1 MNGYER
7 RREEKK
13 QAILKTAGQLFFQKG
28 YDAVSTSEI
37 AEKANVA
44 QSSIYNFFE
53 NKYELYIMAVKQT
66 AIHNM
71 DEYDKILSSDNS
83 FYEKLSDF
91 LKFKINGIN
100 TGSNDFNSALNMQN
114 PEIQSF
120 LKELTSTR
128 AIPIYNKLIELGRLE
143 GAIDKDI
150 ESETIIDYI
159 NGFANTF
166 MQPNIYSKLIEN
178 EKYFNDFYKLFW
190 FGIAGG
196 QNIK

>member
-7 RREEKK
+7 RREQKK
-13 QAILKTAGQLFFQKG
+13 EAILKTAGELFFQKG

-53 NKYELYIMAVKQT
+53 NKHELYIMAVKRT

-91 LKFKINGIN
+91 LKLKMNGISS
-100 TGSNDFNSALNMQN
+100 GSKDFNSALNMQN
-114 PEIQSF
+114 PEIQNF
-120 LKELTSTR
+120 LNKLITTR
-128 AIPIYNKLIELGRLE
+128 AVPIYHKLIELGRLE
-143 GAIDKDI
+143 GAIDQDI

-159 NGFANTF
+159 NGFADAI
-166 MQPNIYSKLIEN
+166 MQPNIYNKLIEN
-178 EKYFNDFYKLFW
+178 EKYFKDFYRLFW
-190 FGIAGG
+190 FGISGG
-196 QNIK
+196 KIKE